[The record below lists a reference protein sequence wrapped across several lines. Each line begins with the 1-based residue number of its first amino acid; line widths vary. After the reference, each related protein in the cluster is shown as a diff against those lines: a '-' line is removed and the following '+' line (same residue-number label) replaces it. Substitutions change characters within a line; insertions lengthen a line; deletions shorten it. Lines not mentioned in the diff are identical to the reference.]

1 MKSGGIDRRDVL
13 KDINILVIEVFS
25 SGTQFRM
32 AIVPLLEGMQGSFP
46 LQHLHHGCRR
56 GHGHVNGSIA
66 CVLSVSISHSI

>member
-1 MKSGGIDRRDVL
+1 MKSGGIDWRDVL

-32 AIVPLLEGMQGSFP
+32 AIVPLLEGMQESFP
-46 LQHLHHGCRR
+46 LQHLHHGLPR

-66 CVLSVSISHSI
+66 